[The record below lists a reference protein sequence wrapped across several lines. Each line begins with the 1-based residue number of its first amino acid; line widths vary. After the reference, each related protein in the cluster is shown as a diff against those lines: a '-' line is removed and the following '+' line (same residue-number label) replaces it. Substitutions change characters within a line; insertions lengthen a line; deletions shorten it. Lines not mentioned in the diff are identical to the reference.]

1 MNLRGVAVA
10 SLHLQVR
17 KMLMLAVSTA
27 CLAMRTPLVLRRRHM
42 LVGAPAAW
50 SAATA
55 CHASDGY
62 FFSGGKPVAREEAI
76 KRILSRVPVFVV
88 ASKDGLPYLTETD
101 SAGKQSGS
109 IYIGLREAAE
119 AADRVRVYDPAAT
132 VAVVPLASVY
142 PLAAKTTAELEEQKT
157 SLPQPSTGTSLDMR
171 LFRLRPLDDESNAV
185 GAEIASVPGTVP
197 LYYAPELF
205 LDVEGTQRR
214 PYFFRLADLERTWA
228 RRPGAKAAAAA
239 AKASGGDAELRA
251 RAVGLE
257 RLLAQMERGEA
268 RDEPI
273 LMPASETAELVK
285 GRTLGNPVSQPRE
298 P

>member
-1 MNLRGVAVA
+1 MI
-10 SLHLQVR
+10 
-17 KMLMLAVSTA
+17 MITLALSTA
-27 CLAMRTPLVLRRRHM
+27 CLAMRTPLVLRRRHV
-42 LVGAPAAW
+42 LAGAPAAW
-50 SAATA
+50 SATA
-55 CHASDGY
+55 AYASDGY
-62 FFSGGKPVAREEAI
+62 FFSGGKPVARDEAI
-76 KRILSRVPVFVV
+76 SRIMGRVPVFVV

-119 AADRVRVYDPAAT
+119 AAERVRVYDPAAT

-142 PLAAKTTAELEEQKT
+142 PAVAKTAAELEERK
-157 SLPQPSTGTSLDMR
+157 SAVPQPPTGWSLDMR
-171 LFRLRPLDDESNAV
+171 LFQLRPLDDESNAV
-185 GAEIASVPGTVP
+185 GAEVASVPGSVP

-214 PYFFRLADLERTWA
+214 PYFFRLADLERTWS

-239 AKASGGDAELRA
+239 AEASGSDAGPRA

-268 RDEPI
+268 RDEPM

-285 GRTLGNPVSQPRE
+285 GRTLGNTVSQPSE